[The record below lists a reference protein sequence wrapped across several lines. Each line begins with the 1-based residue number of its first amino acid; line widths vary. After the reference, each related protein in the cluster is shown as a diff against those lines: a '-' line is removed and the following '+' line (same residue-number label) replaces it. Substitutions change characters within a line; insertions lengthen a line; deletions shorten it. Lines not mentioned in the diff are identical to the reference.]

1 MDHKRALTSVDLRAL
16 VPELSAYTGA
26 VLDKA
31 YLYGED
37 LVRLK
42 LRDFE
47 RGRIELLIEVG
58 DRKRVH
64 TVDPEHVPDAPERPP
79 NFAKMLRNRI
89 AGANLVGVEQYGF
102 DRILQFHFERED
114 TETTIVAEL
123 FGDGNVAVLDAD
135 GTVIDSLRTVRL
147 SSRTVAPG
155 AAYGF
160 PEARV
165 DPLALEYDPF
175 RERMAASETD
185 LVRTLATQFDL
196 GGDWAEELCTRAGV
210 EKTLPIAE
218 ATDEQYESLY
228 WELNALADRLEEGP
242 LDPRVYYTDEQPI
255 DVTPL
260 PFEERAG
267 QTAERFEKFNA
278 ALDTYFHALETT
290 TEEEAQPTE
299 PNRPDFES
307 EIEKQQRIIEQQRQ
321 AIADFEADAEA
332 YRTQAETLYAHYD
345 LVDELLSTVQ
355 RAREAGEDWPSI
367 ESTLAAGADQGIPAA
382 EAVESID
389 PEEERL
395 QIRLDEQTIWLDVT
409 ADLEH
414 NADRL
419 YTEAKRIEEK
429 KAGAEAAIED
439 TKERLEE
446 IKARRE
452 AWEADPESD
461 DESDEDAAETRT
473 DEEWLS
479 MASIPVRGA
488 DDDAWYEQFR
498 WYRTRDGFLVIG
510 GRDADQNE
518 ALVKKYLEPGDRF
531 LHTQARGGPVTILKA
546 AGPSESGA
554 DVTIPEQA
562 EREAAQFAVSYSSIW
577 KDGRYAG
584 DVYAVDHDQVSK
596 TPESGEFLEKGAFAI
611 RGDRTYYDDVAV
623 GVAVGI
629 SCEPDTRVIGGPPVG
644 IDERTVTA
652 IHVEPGR
659 YAQGDVAKR
668 IYRTFRE
675 RFRDTDFVRA
685 VASPDRIQH
694 FLPPGGSRIVE
705 E

>member
-16 VPELSAYTGA
+16 VPELSAHTDA

-31 YLYGED
+31 YLYGDD

-64 TVDPEHVPDAPERPP
+64 TVDPDRVPDAPERPP

-102 DRILQFHFERED
+102 DRILRFHFERED

-155 AAYGF
+155 APYGF

-165 DPLALEYDPF
+165 DPLGLEYEPF

-218 ATDEQYESLY
+218 ATDEQYEPLY

-242 LDPRVYYTDEQPI
+242 LDPRVYYADEQPV

-267 QTAERFEKFNA
+267 QTAERFETFNA
-278 ALDTYFHALETT
+278 ALDEYFHTLETA
-290 TEEEAQPTE
+290 TEKEAQPTE

-355 RAREAGEDWPSI
+355 QAREAGEDWGSI

-382 EAVESID
+382 EAVESVD

-395 QIRLDEQTIWLDVT
+395 QIRLNEQTIWLDVT

-439 TKERLEE
+439 TRERLEE

-452 AWEADPESD
+452 AWEAEPESD
-461 DESDEDAAETRT
+461 EESNEEPTETRT

-554 DVTIPEQA
+554 DVTIPERA
-562 EREAAQFAVSYSSIW
+562 EQEAAQFAVSYSSIW

-623 GVAVGI
+623 GVSVGI
-629 SCEPDTRVIGGPPVG
+629 TCEPDTRVIGGPPVG

-652 IHVEPGR
+652 VHVEPGR

>member
-31 YLYGED
+31 YLYGDD

-64 TVDPEHVPDAPERPP
+64 TADPDHVPDAPERPP

-102 DRILQFHFERED
+102 DRIIQLHFERED
-114 TETTIVAEL
+114 AATTIVAEL

-147 SSRTVAPG
+147 RSRTVAPG
-155 AAYGF
+155 DPYGF

-165 DPLALEYDPF
+165 DPLALEYEPF
-175 RERMAASETD
+175 RERMADSETD

-210 EKTLPIAE
+210 EKTLDIAS
-218 ATDEQYESLY
+218 ATDADYEPLY
-228 WELNALADRLEEGP
+228 WELDALADRLAEGP
-242 LDPRVYYTDEQPI
+242 LDPRVYYADDQPV

-267 QTAERFEKFNA
+267 QPAERFETFNG
-278 ALDTYFHALETT
+278 ALDAYFRELETSA
-290 TEEEAQPTE
+290 EEETQPTE
-299 PNRPDFES
+299 PSRPDFES
-307 EIEKQQRIIEQQRQ
+307 EIEKQQRIIDQQRQ

-345 LVDELLSTVQ
+345 LVDELLTTV
-355 RAREAGEDWPSI
+355 RHARERGEDWASI
-367 ESTLAAGADQGIPAA
+367 ESTLTAGANRGIPAA
-382 EAVESID
+382 EAVESVD
-389 PEEERL
+389 PGEERL
-395 QIRLDEQTIWLDVT
+395 RIHLDDQTIWLDAT

-439 TKERLEE
+439 TRERLEE
-446 IKARRE
+446 VKERRE
-452 AWEADPESD
+452 AWTAEPEP
-461 DESDEDAAETRT
+461 SDEPAESSESRT
-473 DEEWLS
+473 DDEWLS

-488 DDDAWYEQFR
+488 DSDAWYEQFR
-498 WYRTRDGFLVIG
+498 WYRTRDDFLVIG

-554 DVTIPEQA
+554 DVTIPDRA
-562 EREAAQFAVSYSSIW
+562 ELEAARFAVSYSSVW

-584 DVYAVDHDQVSK
+584 DVYAVDYDQVSK
-596 TPESGEFLEKGAFAI
+596 TPESGEFLEKGAFAV

-629 SCEPDTRVIGGPPVG
+629 TCEPDTRVVGGPPVG
-644 IDERTVTA
+644 VDERTVTSV
-652 IHVEPGR
+652 HVEPGR

-675 RFRDTDFVRA
+675 RFEDTDFVRA